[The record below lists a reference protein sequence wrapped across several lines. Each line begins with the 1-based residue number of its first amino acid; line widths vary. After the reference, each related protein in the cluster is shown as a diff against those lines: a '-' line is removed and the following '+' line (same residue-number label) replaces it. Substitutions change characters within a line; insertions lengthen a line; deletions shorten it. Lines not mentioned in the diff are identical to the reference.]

1 MRTRGLL
8 AAAAATTALLGA
20 GAQSAYGAYFTTQP
34 SAYARSGAGPFSW
47 GFASDSPLDTQYGWT
62 AYKLSTEE
70 LWHRCT
76 NGVGPQLRDLPDGV
90 YTVDIADD
98 VDLDWAIRRN
108 IFNSGFTQPCRDT
121 VPQPPQTAW
130 TRSALIVDSVPP
142 AVSSPVVTAGRSV
155 HVHSTITD
163 ELSGVKSIRW
173 ATGDGAVVSDVL
185 GFAHVYPAP
194 GTYPASVT
202 VTDYAGNSTTRSFP
216 VTATAAAPP
225 TLIVTPT
232 PTRPADTVAPRVT
245 VAALKARRVGR
256 SGALSFTLSGSE
268 TARVAVTA
276 TVRLGSRTVRLRPT
290 SVQLPAGRTHTV
302 RLAVSRTLRS
312 RLRAVL
318 RQHRRALATID
329 IVATDTSGNS
339 RKLQRTV
346 RITG

>member
-1 MRTRGLL
+1 
-8 AAAAATTALLGA
+8 
-20 GAQSAYGAYFTTQP
+20 
-34 SAYARSGAGPFSW
+34 
-47 GFASDSPLDTQYGWT
+47 
-62 AYKLSTEE
+62 
-70 LWHRCT
+70 
-76 NGVGPQLRDLPDGV
+76 
-90 YTVDIADD
+90 
-98 VDLDWAIRRN
+98 
-108 IFNSGFTQPCRDT
+108 
-121 VPQPPQTAW
+121 
-130 TRSALIVDSVPP
+130 
-142 AVSSPVVTAGRSV
+142 
-155 HVHSTITD
+155 VHSTITD

-245 VAALKARRVGR
+245 VAALKASRVGR